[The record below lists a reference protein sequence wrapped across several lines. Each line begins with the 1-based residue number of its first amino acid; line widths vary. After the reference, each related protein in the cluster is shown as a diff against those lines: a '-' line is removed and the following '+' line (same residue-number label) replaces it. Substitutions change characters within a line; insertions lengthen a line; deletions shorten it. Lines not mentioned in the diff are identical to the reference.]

1 MKKEQKLVKLS
12 PGEAELL
19 ELFWDHGQL
28 TLPRAYELYL
38 GTGKSPSYS
47 TIQTRLNRMVDKG
60 LLDRSADFPAIYTS
74 NIARED
80 AQGKYFDLLD
90 SLAGKNLAPLMLHL
104 FEKRSLTQ
112 DEVATMKSIL
122 AQIESQKGG
131 QHEYD

>member
-28 TLPRAYELYL
+28 TLPKAYELYL
-38 GTGKSPSYS
+38 ATGKSPSYS
-47 TIQTRLNRMVDKG
+47 TIQTRLNRMADKG
-60 LLDRSADFPAIYTS
+60 LLDRSADFPAIYTA

-80 AQGKYFDLLD
+80 AQGKYFELLD
-90 SLAGKNLAPLMLHL
+90 SLAGKNLAPLMQHL

-112 DEVATMKSIL
+112 DEIATMRSIL
-122 AQIESQKGG
+122 AQIEGRG
-131 QHEYD
+131 TRD